1 LLDKDDYTF
10 DIYGA
15 QIFPN
20 DELKYSRLTEHQSV
34 YNISGL
40 TFTIMGHTI
49 NALNVQI
56 NVQPASVDDTKSKV
70 NIETYAAKADVAG
83 P

>member
-1 LLDKDDYTF
+1 
-10 DIYGA
+10 
-15 QIFPN
+15 
-20 DELKYSRLTEHQSV
+20 
-34 YNISGL
+34 
-40 TFTIMGHTI
+40 MGHTI

-83 P
+83 PRVSRSYHNLEIKSVYGTYDRITDKMIIHLPYRMVLSLLQQ